1 MGGIR
6 AETIR
11 FFGTFPAPLPLEFG
25 QGAVIESRHSY
36 VQKNGWRGTQ
46 QSEALMSM
54 HHDMRR
60 PIAAMC
66 VTAGTAPI
74 GSGAGIVSSQI
85 QIHRQHGGEVRRTYY
100 YYFQVHHTTERGEDN
115 SKLMLSDD
123 GESPAAKISG
133 GSQL

>member
-1 MGGIR
+1 MGIR

-36 VQKNGWRGTQ
+36 VQRMVEVRGTQ

-66 VTAGTAPI
+66 VTAGAAPI

-85 QIHRQHGGEVRRTYY
+85 
-100 YYFQVHHTTERGEDN
+100 
-115 SKLMLSDD
+115 
-123 GESPAAKISG
+123 
-133 GSQL
+133 